1 MYPENEIV
9 NAKITH
15 THLGFEDHGFM
26 TWSIGTESGHSS
38 QSFGCM
44 ICGTY
49 NKKLGY
55 SIGNAYMGECVSHI
69 LHTVGV
75 YSWEDLVGQHI
86 RIKRE
91 GRRIAAIGN
100 FMEDRWF
107 RVEFPNGEISLTRD
121 CSIKDV
127 GAAKDGKP

>member
-1 MYPENEIV
+1 MYPENDTL
-9 NAKITH
+9 NAKISH
-15 THLGFEDHGFM
+15 TTLGFEDHGFLI
-26 TWSIGTESGHSS
+26 WSIGTESEKSS
-38 QSFGCM
+38 QSFGSI
-44 ICGTY
+44 ICGEY

-55 SIGNAYMGECVSHI
+55 SVGTKYMADCVAHI

-75 YSWEDLVGQHI
+75 DTWEELKGQHI

-91 GRRIAAIGN
+91 GGRIAAIGN

-127 GAAKDGKP
+127 GAAKNGKP